1 MSRLSFRSMLVR
13 YLPLLAGLIGLAM
26 FVTVVPSSPPDTVA
40 ATDIDE
46 LLDSSGAAG
55 AFGRAGAGT
64 SGDATGGDGESAGD
78 AVTGGPAGG
87 TGSART
93 RTGGAGGS
101 GGATGDA
108 SGAPGVWP
116 QGEDCSRQEIVESPR
131 CRPVPAWEGDNGGA
145 TMINLSAEEIR
156 VVVYVPRRN
165 EQVEAILAAGGG
177 ASSDQVA
184 DVVEAYEAYFN
195 AAFETYG
202 RHVKMIF
209 QLGPGMNN
217 DPAAQQADA
226 TMVAEEL
233 GASFVLSGAA
243 SQEFH
248 DELARRGVPSFTLT
262 LQFPPEYYRD
272 RAPYMWATLPDVD
285 LTLDHV
291 AEYFCKRVHGRN
303 AVHAGDPIMQQT
315 PRKLGIAYP
324 DDRSDAGPRLKK
336 KIEACGG
343 SVGPVIGYASD
354 ITTATQQAAN
364 IVARMHSEGV
374 TTVTCACDPIAP
386 IFFTNAASS
395 QGWRPE
401 WLHNGVF
408 LTDHQSFGRLY
419 NQDQWGRSFGVSV
432 LSYYTPLAE
441 ASGYKA
447 YFAGKPDGDPEAAAR
462 ATGGIYSMVLY
473 TFSAIEAAGPE
484 LTPVTFAQAMF
495 NMPVIGGTG
504 NENRLSYGR
513 NGPSEFTGVDNL
525 MEIWWD
531 PSRTGPD
538 GDPGWQYYVDAGRR
552 YNLGEWP
559 RTDPKVFTNDG
570 SPQPGRDPNA

>member
-1 MSRLSFRSMLVR
+1 MSRLSFRAMVVR

-40 ATDIDE
+40 ATDIDD
-46 LLDSSGAAG
+46 LLDGGGRSPFGASGG
-55 AFGRAGAGT
+55 GAGT
-64 SGDATGGDGESAGD
+64 TGEGGTSPGGSS
-78 AVTGGPAGG
+78 VTGGSAGGRGGGAGTTGTGGGGGSGSPAGG
-87 TGSART
+87 AATP
-93 RTGGAGGS
+93 GA
-101 GGATGDA
+101 
-108 SGAPGVWP
+108 WP
-116 QGEDCSRQEIVESPR
+116 QGEDCSRREVVESPA
-131 CRPVPAWEGDNGGA
+131 CRPVPAWTGDNGGS
-145 TMINLSAEEIR
+145 TMLNLTAEEIR

-177 ASSDQVA
+177 ANSAQVA
-184 DVVEAYEAYFN
+184 DVVEAYEIYFN
-195 AAFETYG
+195 RAFETYG

-209 QLGPGMNN
+209 QLGPGMAN

-226 TMVAEEL
+226 TLVAEEL
-233 GASFVLSGAA
+233 RASFVLAGAA
-243 SQEFH
+243 SEAFH

-272 RAPYMWATLPDVD
+272 RAPYVWGTFPDID

-303 AVHAGDPIMQQT
+303 AVHAGDPLMQQT
-315 PRKLGIAYP
+315 PRKLGIVYP
-324 DDRSDAGPRLKK
+324 DDVSDAGPRLKA

-343 SVGPVIGYASD
+343 EVGHMVGYASD
-354 ITTATQQAAN
+354 ITTATQQASS
-364 IVARMHSEGV
+364 IVAQLHSEGV
-374 TTVTCACDPIAP
+374 TTVTCTCDPIAP

-395 QGWRPE
+395 QGWLPE
-401 WLHNGVF
+401 WMHNGVF

-432 LSYYTPLAE
+432 LSYYTPLAD
-441 ASGYKA
+441 ASGYRA
-447 YFAGKPDGDPEAAAR
+447 YFAGKPDGDSDAAAR
-462 ATGGIYSMVLY
+462 ASGGIYSLTLY
-473 TFSAIEAAGPE
+473 TFSAIEAAGPD
-484 LTPVTFAQAMF
+484 LNPITFAQAMF
-495 NMPVIGGTG
+495 GLPVVGGTG
-504 NENRLSYGR
+504 NENRLSFGR
-513 NGPSEFTGVDNL
+513 NGPSEFTGIDNL

-538 GDPGWQYYVDAGRR
+538 GDPGWQYYVAGGHR

-559 RTDPKVFTNDG
+559 RNDPVVFTNDG